1 MRKKSKKKAKKKQ
14 QNPVRMSKQENRRDV
29 DEDGGARL
37 REIKQVLLR
46 NHITR
51 GITPEKL
58 RIILEELGPTF
69 IKLGQIMSLHSD
81 ILPKR
86 YCDEL
91 LKLNS
96 DVTPMPF
103 HDVEEILR
111 EEYGTEWETYF
122 RSIDLKPL
130 GSASI
135 AQVHKAVLRSG
146 EPVIIKVQRKG
157 INDIM
162 SHDISLLHRFVKL
175 MPDIKNFKNVVD
187 LDMVLDE
194 MWTVAQQEM
203 DFLKEVENMEEFA
216 RNNKNINYVTCPRLY
231 KEFCTR
237 RVLVMEYIDG
247 CAIDDVKTLTAN
259 EYDLDEIG
267 SKFVNNFIK
276 QVMEDGFFHADPH
289 PGNVKIRDG
298 KIVWID
304 MGMMGRL
311 SEQDRK
317 IIVKGVRGIA
327 LHDTAIVETAVMELG
342 DWTARP
348 DRLNLYND
356 LKNFLDEYGNASMGS
371 ISIADCM
378 EKLMEIMKNN
388 HIRMPHGMSM
398 LCRGLAHVEGVLAT
412 ISPDINMFEIAAARV
427 SENFLD
433 QVDWKKEF
441 LDLGRTLYRSVRKG
455 SEIPSLTADLLKEYM
470 QGQTNANITLH
481 SSDNFTDI
489 VRSSVRNFVI
499 GLCIA
504 ALLISSSII
513 CTTNMQPQVLGIP
526 LLGAAGYAFALLASS
541 LLVIRY
547 LWQKF
552 RRKKKRHST

>member
-1 MRKKSKKKAKKKQ
+1 MNDPKPKTHKQ
-14 QNPVRMSKQENRRDV
+14 D
-29 DEDGGARL
+29 DGGSRL
-37 REIKQVLLR
+37 REIRQVLLR

-96 DVTPMPF
+96 EVTPMPF
-103 HDVEEILR
+103 HDVEQVLR
-111 EEYGTEWETYF
+111 EEYSTEWETYF
-122 RSIDLKPL
+122 QSIDLRPL

-135 AQVHKAVLRSG
+135 AQVHRAVLKNG

-157 INDIM
+157 IYEIM
-162 SHDISLLHRFVKL
+162 SRDISLLHRFVKL

-203 DFLKEVENMEEFA
+203 DFLKEAENMEEFNH
-216 RNNKNINYVTCPRLY
+216 NNKNINYVTCPHLY
-231 KEFCTR
+231 KEYCTR
-237 RVLVMEYIDG
+237 KILVMEYIDG
-247 CAIDDVKTLTAN
+247 CAIDDVDILAK
-259 EYDLDEIG
+259 EGYDLDEIG

-311 SEQDRK
+311 SERDRK
-317 IIVKGVRGIA
+317 IIVKGIRGIA

-342 DWTARP
+342 DWSTRP
-348 DRLNLYND
+348 DRLELYND
-356 LKNFLDEYGNASMGS
+356 LKDFLDEYGNASLGS

-378 EKLMEIMKNN
+378 EKLMEIMKAN

-398 LCRGLAHVEGVLAT
+398 LCRGLTNVEGVLTT

-433 QVDWKKEF
+433 QVDLKKEC
-441 LDLGRTLYRSVRKG
+441 LDLGRSIYRSIRKG
-455 SEIPSLTADLLKEYM
+455 SELPSLTADVLKEYL

-481 SSDNFTDI
+481 SSQNFTDVI
-489 VRSSVRNFVI
+489 RSSVRNFVI

-513 CTTNMQPQVLGIP
+513 CTTNMKPQVLGIP

-541 LLVIRY
+541 LLVVRY

-552 RRKKKRHST
+552 HHKKKRHSS